1 MQQAQAQTLSDI
13 PERPDGNPWTGEAT
27 SAAAPLEQPAAAA
40 AAPWSDGAAAGT
52 AAPSDPWSGNAQA
65 TASDPWSGDAAG
77 TAADAPAG
85 DPWGGGDAAA
95 SAADPA
101 AGADWLDSAAQAS
114 STADGSTGGL
124 AALWQQI
131 QNDGLPIQGWINDG
145 LHWVVENFRP
155 FFQAV
160 RAPIDAT
167 LTGVTDALLVVPTP
181 AMIVLAA
188 LLAWQFAGR
197 AMAIGTAVSLA
208 LVMLLGIWPDAM
220 VTLALVLTSL
230 LFCVLLG
237 LPAGVLLAA
246 SDRAQRITRPL
257 LDAMQTTPA
266 FVYLVPVVMLFGIG
280 NVPGVIVT
288 IVFALPPLI
297 RLTNLGIRQVRP
309 DLIEASRA
317 YGASP
322 WQLLW
327 KVQLPLAMP
336 SIMAG
341 INQALML
348 SLSMVVI
355 ASMIAVGGL
364 GQMVLRGIGRLDMGL
379 ATVGGLGI
387 VLLAI
392 VLDRLTQAMGEP
404 RRGGERWWHTG
415 PAGLLTRTLR
425 QRPAT
430 APAQAAAQPAT
441 PAAAAAP
448 QAPAGK
454 PATSDLPAMGRQ
466 PAV

>member
-1 MQQAQAQTLSDI
+1 MSADASIDTPLNTD
-13 PERPDGNPWTGEAT
+13 NPWADAVTASDSPAPSSAPDTAAGSGDPWADSSAAPDT
-27 SAAAPLEQPAAAA
+27 SAAG
-40 AAPWSDGAAAGT
+40 S
-52 AAPSDPWSGNAQA
+52 SDPWSAGGGADSGA
-65 TASDPWSGDAAG
+65 TDWLSAASGSVDAAG
-77 TAADAPAG
+77 DQQ
-85 DPWGGGDAAA
+85 
-95 SAADPA
+95 
-101 AGADWLDSAAQAS
+101 AQ
-114 STADGSTGGL
+114 GL
-124 AALWQQI
+124 AGLWHQI
-131 QNDGLPIQGWINDG
+131 TTDGLPVQDSINSG
-145 LHWVVENFRP
+145 LAWVVEHFRP

-160 RAPIDAT
+160 RTPIDAT
-167 LTGVTDALLVVPTP
+167 LTGVTDVLQVLPWHVLTAILALV
-181 AMIVLAA
+181 
-188 LLAWQFAGR
+188 AWQFAGR
-197 AMAIGTAVSLA
+197 ALALGTAVSLV
-208 LVMLLGIWPDAM
+208 LVAVLGIWSEAM

-230 LFCVLLG
+230 FFCVVIG
-237 LPAGVLLAA
+237 LPVGILLAS
-246 SDRAQRITRPL
+246 SDRAQRMMRPL

-341 INQALML
+341 MNQALML

-392 VLDRLTQAMGEP
+392 VLDRITQAMGEP
-404 RRGGERWWHTG
+404 SRGGARWWHTG
-415 PAGLLTRTLR
+415 PAGLVTRRLAGR
-425 QRPAT
+425 ASQAS
-430 APAQAAAQPAT
+430 APAPVK
-441 PAAAAAP
+441 PVSAP
-448 QAPAGK
+448 QAQK
-454 PATSDLPAMGRQ
+454 PAVKIAKTA
-466 PAV
+466 

>member
-1 MQQAQAQTLSDI
+1 LNDNALNTPNTESNNAAFED
-13 PERPDGNPWTGEAT
+13 PWAAASAPASEPT
-27 SAAAPLEQPAAAA
+27 SA
-40 AAPWSDGAAAGT
+40 D
-52 AAPSDPWSGNAQA
+52 A
-65 TASDPWSGDAAG
+65 TAS
-77 TAADAPAG
+77 AADA
-85 DPWGGGDAAA
+85 DPWAASYADANTGSGSDAWSGGDAA
-95 SAADPA
+95 SQVSST
-101 AGADWLDSAAQAS
+101 DWLSAPS
-114 STADGSTGGL
+114 PTDVPEHDGGIGQ
-124 AALWQQI
+124 LWHQI
-131 QNDGLPIQGWINDG
+131 TTEGLPVQDSINNG
-145 LHWVVENFRP
+145 LTWVVDHFRP

-160 RAPIDAT
+160 RTPIDAT
-167 LTGVTDALLVVPTP
+167 LNGVTDVLQTIPMPAL
-181 AMIVLAA
+181 VLLIA

-197 AMAIGTAVSLA
+197 KLAIGSAVA
-208 LVMLLGIWPDAM
+208 LLCVALLGIWSEAM

-230 LFCVLLG
+230 FFCIAIG
-237 LPAGVLLAA
+237 LPVGILLAS
-246 SDRAQRITRPL
+246 SDLAQRWTRPF

-322 WQLLW
+322 AQLLW

-392 VLDRLTQAMGEP
+392 VLDRITQAMGESK
-404 RRGGERWWHTG
+404 RGSARWWATG
-415 PAGLLTRTLR
+415 PAGLVVRLLDNKRS
-425 QRPAT
+425 
-430 APAQAAAQPAT
+430 APAPKRDSEAA
-441 PAAAAAP
+441 
-448 QAPAGK
+448 K
-454 PATSDLPAMGRQ
+454 PATI
-466 PAV
+466 

>member
-1 MQQAQAQTLSDI
+1 MNENTQNTPVADNTPPVTD
-13 PERPDGNPWTGEAT
+13 DPW
-27 SAAAPLEQPAAAA
+27 AAASVPADTGNAPDAAAT
-40 AAPWSDGAAAGT
+40 GAADADPWAASSASPEAGT
-52 AAPSDPWSGNAQA
+52 DAWSG
-65 TASDPWSGDAAG
+65 GDAAG
-77 TAADAPAG
+77 GAANTDWLNAPASAGTPG
-85 DPWGGGDAAA
+85 DD
-95 SAADPA
+95 
-101 AGADWLDSAAQAS
+101 
-114 STADGSTGGL
+114 GGL
-124 AALWQQI
+124 AHLWHQI
-131 QNDGLPIQGWINDG
+131 TTDGLPVQGWINDG
-145 LHWVVENFRP
+145 LSWVVDHFRP
-155 FFQAV
+155 FFQSV

-167 LTGVTDALLVVPTP
+167 LTGVTDVLLAVPWP
-181 AMIVLAA
+181 VLTLIIA
-188 LLAWQFAGR
+188 LLAWQFASR
-197 AMAIGTAVSLA
+197 TLAVGTVLSL
-208 LVMLLGIWPDAM
+208 LVVALLGIWPDAM

-230 LFCVLLG
+230 LFCVIIG
-237 LPAGVLLAA
+237 LPAGIFLAS
-246 SDRAQRITRPL
+246 SDRAQRWTRPF

-322 WQLLW
+322 AQLLW

-392 VLDRLTQAMGEP
+392 VLDRITQAMGEP
-404 RRGGERWWHTG
+404 RRGGAHWWHGG
-415 PAGLLTRTLR
+415 PAGLVIRLLR
-425 QRPAT
+425 ATPKAAAPRSEPAPAAT
-430 APAQAAAQPAT
+430 AAATQQAPK
-441 PAAAAAP
+441 PLGPAAP
-448 QAPAGK
+448 QA
-454 PATSDLPAMGRQ
+454 
-466 PAV
+466 

>member
-1 MQQAQAQTLSDI
+1 MSDVVNPQTPSDNLN
-13 PERPDGNPWTGEAT
+13 DNPGESAAPPPAADPW
-27 SAAAPLEQPAAAA
+27 SAAASSPAASAD
-40 AAPWSDGAAAGT
+40 PWSDAPVPATPPAEALAVAEPAAS
-52 AAPSDPWSGNAQA
+52 PL
-65 TASDPWSGDAAG
+65 ASASTD
-77 TAADAPAG
+77 
-85 DPWGGGDAAA
+85 GGD
-95 SAADPA
+95 
-101 AGADWLDSAAQAS
+101 W
-114 STADGSTGGL
+114 
-124 AALWQQI
+124 WQHGPTV
-131 QNDGLPIQGWINDG
+131 GLPVQDWINDG
-145 LHWVVENFRP
+145 LHWAVAHLRP

-167 LTGVTDALLVVPTP
+167 LTGITDALLALPWP
-181 AMIVLAA
+181 LMVLLFA

-197 AMAIGTAVSLA
+197 ALALGTAASLVA
-208 LVMLLGIWPDAM
+208 VALLGSWSDAM

-230 LFCVLLG
+230 LFCVLVGVPLG
-237 LPAGVLLAA
+237 IGLAA
-246 SDRAQRITRPL
+246 SDRAQQLTRPL

-288 IVFALPPLI
+288 IVFALAPLV
-297 RLTNLGIRQVRP
+297 RLTTLGLRQVRP

-341 INQALML
+341 VNQALML

-379 ATVGGLGI
+379 ASVGGLGI

-392 VLDRLTQAMGEP
+392 VLDRITQAMGAP
-404 RRGGERWWHTG
+404 RRGGQHWWRGG
-415 PAGLLTRTLR
+415 PLGALLRLLKR
-425 QRPAT
+425 
-430 APAQAAAQPAT
+430 
-441 PAAAAAP
+441 
-448 QAPAGK
+448 
-454 PATSDLPAMGRQ
+454 S
-466 PAV
+466 

>member
-1 MQQAQAQTLSDI
+1 MSETTNTTTYTAAQDQTSLPQD
-13 PERPDGNPWTGEAT
+13 PW
-27 SAAAPLEQPAAAA
+27 AASSPPADAA
-40 AAPWSDGAAAGT
+40 T
-52 AAPSDPWSGNAQA
+52 AAPAGSADPWS
-65 TASDPWSGDAAG
+65 TGD
-77 TAADAPAG
+77 
-85 DPWGGGDAAA
+85 AA
-95 SAADPA
+95 SAASSS
-101 AGADWLDSAAQAS
+101 DWLGAASPAP
-114 STADGSTGGL
+114 ADDGSLGH
-124 AALWQQI
+124 LWHQI
-131 QNDGLPIQGWINDG
+131 TTDGLPVQDWINHG
-145 LHWVVENFRP
+145 LSWVVEHFRP
-155 FFQAV
+155 FFQSV

-167 LTGVTDALLVVPTP
+167 LTGVTDMLLAVPWP
-181 AMIVLAA
+181 VLTLIIA
-188 LLAWQFAGR
+188 LLAWQFASR
-197 AMAIGTAVSLA
+197 ALAVGTVLSLL
-208 LVMLLGIWPDAM
+208 LVALLGIWPDAM

-230 LFCVLLG
+230 LFCVLIG
-237 LPAGVLLAA
+237 LPMGVLLAS
-246 SDRAQRITRPL
+246 SDRAQRWTRPF

-322 WQLLW
+322 AQLLW

-341 INQALML
+341 INQTLML

-392 VLDRLTQAMGEP
+392 VLDRITQALGEP
-404 RRGGERWWHTG
+404 RRGGTHWWHAG
-415 PAGLLTRTLR
+415 PVGLVMRLLR
-425 QRPAT
+425 GSPKAMPPLPKPTQT
-430 APAQAAAQPAT
+430 ESAPKELR
-441 PAAAAAP
+441 AP
-448 QAPAGK
+448 SGHKALHA
-454 PATSDLPAMGRQ
+454 
-466 PAV
+466 

>member
-1 MQQAQAQTLSDI
+1 MNDVVNPQTPSD
-13 PERPDGNPWTGEAT
+13 NPWESAAPAPAAADPWGDAGASP
-27 SAAAPLEQPAAAA
+27 SAAAP
-40 AAPWSDGAAAGT
+40 APSQASTSSGDWLSASDAGAGAAV
-52 AAPSDPWSGNAQA
+52 AAPSD
-65 TASDPWSGDAAG
+65 T
-77 TAADAPAG
+77 
-85 DPWGGGDAAA
+85 
-95 SAADPA
+95 
-101 AGADWLDSAAQAS
+101 AGADW
-114 STADGSTGGL
+114 
-124 AALWQQI
+124 WQHGPTV
-131 QNDGLPIQGWINDG
+131 GLPVQDWINDG
-145 LHWVVENFRP
+145 LHWAVAHLRP

-167 LTGVTDALLVVPTP
+167 LTGITDALLALPWP
-181 AMIVLAA
+181 LMVLLFA

-197 AMAIGTAVSLA
+197 ALA
-208 LVMLLGIWPDAM
+208 LGAAASLVAVALLGIWSDAM

-230 LFCVLLG
+230 LFCVLVGVPLG
-237 LPAGVLLAA
+237 IGLAA
-246 SDRAQRITRPL
+246 SDRAQQLTRPL

-288 IVFALPPLI
+288 IVFALAPLV
-297 RLTNLGIRQVRP
+297 RLTTLGLRQVRP

-341 INQALML
+341 VNQALML

-379 ATVGGLGI
+379 ASVGGLGI

-392 VLDRLTQAMGEP
+392 VLDRITQAMGAP
-404 RRGGERWWHTG
+404 RRGGQHWWRGG
-415 PAGLLTRTLR
+415 PLGAVLRLLKR
-425 QRPAT
+425 
-430 APAQAAAQPAT
+430 
-441 PAAAAAP
+441 
-448 QAPAGK
+448 
-454 PATSDLPAMGRQ
+454 S
-466 PAV
+466 

>member
-1 MQQAQAQTLSDI
+1 MNENLTTT
-13 PERPDGNPWTGEAT
+13 ENPWDAT
-27 SAAAPLEQPAAAA
+27 TQAPLTDSAPA
-40 AAPWSDGAAAGT
+40 ST
-52 AAPSDPWSGNAQA
+52 AADPWSAADNSNSISA
-65 TASDPWSGDAAG
+65 TQSAGDAWGNPSQTSAD
-77 TAADAPAG
+77 TAQDWLTTPSTLS
-85 DPWGGGDAAA
+85 PENTE
-95 SAADPA
+95 SAALN
-101 AGADWLDSAAQAS
+101 W
-114 STADGSTGGL
+114 
-124 AALWQQI
+124 WQQI
-131 QNDGLPIQGWINDG
+131 TTEGLPIQDGINHG
-145 LHWVVENFRP
+145 LSWLVEHTRP
-155 FFQAV
+155 FFQSV

-167 LTGVTDALLVVPTP
+167 LTGTTDLLSGIPWPGMVIGV
-181 AMIVLAA
+181 A
-188 LLAWQFAGR
+188 LLAWQFAGTR
-197 AMAIGTAVSLA
+197 LAIGSAIA
-208 LVMLLGIWPDAM
+208 LTLVALCGIWPEAM

-230 LFCVLLG
+230 LFCVLIG
-237 LPAGVLLAA
+237 LPAGVLLA
-246 SDRAQRITRPL
+246 SNDRAQRWMRPL

-297 RLTNLGIRQVRP
+297 RLTNLGLRQVRP

-379 ATVGGLGI
+379 ATLGGLGI

-392 VLDRLTQAMGEP
+392 VLDRLTQSIGKKE
-404 RRGGERWWHTG
+404 RGHTRWWQNG
-415 PAGLLTRTLR
+415 PLGLLTRLR
-425 QRPAT
+425 GPSSERAT
-430 APAQAAAQPAT
+430 ASQQPRT
-441 PAAAAAP
+441 SPLKKPSLPPSSP
-448 QAPAGK
+448 QPSGQWAGMK
-454 PATSDLPAMGRQ
+454 QSSQ
-466 PAV
+466 

>member
-1 MQQAQAQTLSDI
+1 MSEMNTATTLQD
-13 PERPDGNPWTGEAT
+13 DPWAASTVQD
-27 SAAAPLEQPAAAA
+27 AAAPATTTPADAVVDDPWAASRVQA
-40 AAPWSDGAAAGT
+40 DGYSDG
-52 AAPSDPWSGNAQA
+52 
-65 TASDPWSGDAAG
+65 
-77 TAADAPAG
+77 
-85 DPWGGGDAAA
+85 AAA
-95 SAADPA
+95 SAADADPWGGSAPTPGTSDTPDTGMDWLSAPA
-101 AGADWLDSAAQAS
+101 ASTPAD
-114 STADGSTGGL
+114 DGSQGGL
-124 AALWQQI
+124 SALWHQI
-131 QNDGLPIQGWINDG
+131 TTEGLPVQDAINDG
-145 LHWVVENFRP
+145 LSWVVEHFRP

-160 RAPIDAT
+160 RTPIDAT
-167 LTGVTDALLVVPTP
+167 LSGVTDGLLAVPMPVMVLLIALLS
-181 AMIVLAA
+181 
-188 LLAWQFAGR
+188 WQFASRKLAVGS
-197 AMAIGTAVSLA
+197 AISLLIVA
-208 LVMLLGIWPDAM
+208 ALGIWSEAM

-230 LFCVLLG
+230 LFCVVIG
-237 LPAGVLLAA
+237 LPVGIVLAS
-246 SDRAQRITRPL
+246 SDRAQRWMRPL

-336 SIMAG
+336 SIMTG

-392 VLDRLTQAMGEP
+392 VLDRLTQAMGETQ
-404 RRGGERWWHTG
+404 RGGARWWHTG
-415 PAGLLTRTLR
+415 PAGLVLR
-425 QRPAT
+425 ALRP
-430 APAQAAAQPAT
+430 T
-441 PAAAAAP
+441 PAAAPEAAAP
-448 QAPAGK
+448 AVPLPPKASAQAAQTAPA
-454 PATSDLPAMGRQ
+454 A
-466 PAV
+466 

>member
-1 MQQAQAQTLSDI
+1 MNDNALNTPNTETNSAAFED
-13 PERPDGNPWTGEAT
+13 PWAAASAPTTEPT
-27 SAAAPLEQPAAAA
+27 SA
-40 AAPWSDGAAAGT
+40 D
-52 AAPSDPWSGNAQA
+52 A
-65 TASDPWSGDAAG
+65 TAS
-77 TAADAPAG
+77 AADA
-85 DPWGGGDAAA
+85 DPWAASYADANAGSGSDAWSGGDAA
-95 SAADPA
+95 SQVSST
-101 AGADWLDSAAQAS
+101 DWLSAPS
-114 STADGSTGGL
+114 PTDVPEHDGGIGQ
-124 AALWQQI
+124 LWHQI
-131 QNDGLPIQGWINDG
+131 TTEGLPVQDSINNG
-145 LHWVVENFRP
+145 LTWVVDHFRP

-160 RAPIDAT
+160 RTPIDAT
-167 LTGVTDALLVVPTP
+167 LNGVTDVLQTIPMPAL
-181 AMIVLAA
+181 VLLIA

-197 AMAIGTAVSLA
+197 KLAIGSAVA
-208 LVMLLGIWPDAM
+208 LLGVALLGIWSEAM

-230 LFCVLLG
+230 FFCIAIG
-237 LPAGVLLAA
+237 LPVGILLAS
-246 SDRAQRITRPL
+246 SDRAQRWTRPF

-322 WQLLW
+322 AQLLW

-392 VLDRLTQAMGEP
+392 VLDRITQAMGEP
-404 RRGGERWWHTG
+404 KRGSARWWATG
-415 PAGLLTRTLR
+415 PAGLVMRLLDNKRS
-425 QRPAT
+425 
-430 APAQAAAQPAT
+430 APAAKRDSEAA
-441 PAAAAAP
+441 
-448 QAPAGK
+448 K
-454 PATSDLPAMGRQ
+454 PATI
-466 PAV
+466 

>member
-1 MQQAQAQTLSDI
+1 MTDNALNNPSTQTPS
-13 PERPDGNPWTGEAT
+13 
-27 SAAAPLEQPAAAA
+27 
-40 AAPWSDGAAAGT
+40 T
-52 AAPSDPWSGNAQA
+52 AFEDPW
-65 TASDPWSGDAAG
+65 
-77 TAADAPAG
+77 
-85 DPWGGGDAAA
+85 AAA
-95 SAADPA
+95 SAPDTAPSTTAPSTTATPSASDVDADPWASSSADA
-101 AGADWLDSAAQAS
+101 ADAVSTSDWLSAPATS
-114 STADGSTGGL
+114 DMPADDGGL
-124 AALWQQI
+124 GHLWHQI
-131 QNDGLPIQGWINDG
+131 TTEGLPVQDSINNG
-145 LHWVVENFRP
+145 LTWVVDHFRP

-160 RAPIDAT
+160 RTPIDAT
-167 LTGVTDALLVVPTP
+167 LNGVTDVLQTLPMPVLVLL
-181 AMIVLAA
+181 IA

-197 AMAIGTAVSLA
+197 KLAIGSAVSLLIVA
-208 LVMLLGIWPDAM
+208 LLGIWSEAM

-230 LFCVLLG
+230 FFCIVIG
-237 LPAGVLLAA
+237 LPAGILLAS
-246 SDRAQRITRPL
+246 SDRAQRWTRPL

-322 WQLLW
+322 MQLLW
-327 KVQLPLAMP
+327 KVQLPLSMP

-392 VLDRLTQAMGEP
+392 VLDRITQAMGEP
-404 RRGGERWWHTG
+404 KRGSARWWATG
-415 PAGLLTRTLR
+415 PAGLVVRMLR
-425 QRPAT
+425 SQQSTPTQPA
-430 APAQAAAQPAT
+430 APAT
-441 PAAAAAP
+441 PTKA
-448 QAPAGK
+448 
-454 PATSDLPAMGRQ
+454 
-466 PAV
+466 

>member
-1 MQQAQAQTLSDI
+1 MSDT
-13 PERPDGNPWTGEAT
+13 PTTPTSTPTSTTTAPVADDPW
-27 SAAAPLEQPAAAA
+27 SAASAPATNAPA
-40 AAPWSDGAAAGT
+40 T
-52 AAPSDPWSGNAQA
+52 SDPWSAASTPAADSAANPWGSSAGGSASNTADWLSSGASA
-65 TASDPWSGDAAG
+65 TP
-77 TAADAPAG
+77 DAPAP
-85 DPWGGGDAAA
+85 D
-95 SAADPA
+95 
-101 AGADWLDSAAQAS
+101 
-114 STADGSTGGL
+114 
-124 AALWQQI
+124 LWQQI
-131 QNDGLPIQGWINDG
+131 LHEGLPIQNWINQG
-145 LHWVVENFRP
+145 LDWVVENFRP

-160 RAPIDAT
+160 RVPIDAT
-167 LTGVTDALLVVPTP
+167 LNGVEHALL
-181 AMIVLAA
+181 AMPWPLLTA
-188 LLAWQFAGR
+188 LLALIAWQFAGR
-197 AMAIGTAVSLA
+197 ALAIGTAVSLA
-208 LVMLLGIWPDAM
+208 VVALLGIWPEAM
-220 VTLALVLTSL
+220 ITLSLVLTSL
-230 LFCVLLG
+230 VFCIVIG
-237 LPAGVLLAA
+237 LPLGILLAS
-246 SDRAQRITRPL
+246 SDRAQNLLRPL

-288 IVFALPPLI
+288 IVFALPPLV

-392 VLDRLTQAMGEP
+392 VLDRITQAMGEP
-404 RRGGERWWHTG
+404 RRGNQRWWQQG
-415 PAGLLTRTLR
+415 PLGLLLAKR
-425 QRPAT
+425 
-430 APAQAAAQPAT
+430 
-441 PAAAAAP
+441 
-448 QAPAGK
+448 K
-454 PATSDLPAMGRQ
+454 
-466 PAV
+466 